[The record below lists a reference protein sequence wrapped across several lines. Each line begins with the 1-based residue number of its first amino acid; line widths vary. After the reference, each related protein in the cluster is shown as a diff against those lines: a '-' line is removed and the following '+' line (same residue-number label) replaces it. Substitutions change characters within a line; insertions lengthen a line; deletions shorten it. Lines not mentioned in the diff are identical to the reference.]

1 MVEPDLADP
10 SKKTEVPS
18 GPHPLLS
25 ERPSGLPDE
34 PAQTRDEP
42 VADPPIPVTAPA
54 GTGPD
59 TGTALATTTS
69 PRTAFARRPTNK
81 GTTTHNKSK
90 QTHAEKQEKHRLRL
104 IAKAAAAT
112 AAGTSSAE
120 EDGDDDDDGDKHSK
134 NDHSDEDSDADDASE
149 QDVDASLTTQPTTSR
164 TEPAPTPGK
173 KASPASSKTHS
184 PSHGGGAPPGR
195 PSNPFAALDEAAKTS
210 RRRSSAPSAS
220 RGDVPLDPTQT
231 GTGGSA
237 AARAAPAETT
247 ARTAAVATSPAPD
260 PAPGPGPADARL
272 QAPPAAPPSP
282 VPPEGGGSTH
292 DGFQP
297 ARPLTG
303 LHGPNPLPASIRD
316 ANHATGPIDTIL
328 YYEPNPLGREVA
340 RDSPLRASSLTAFE
354 HATLTFTTS
363 GIDGTRGAH
372 VELSS
377 APLGIRRLILHWQ
390 AFGPILPF
398 NEVFGGTPDPD
409 VGYSERYGYHLRRG
423 LVIRF
428 PPGSGTIVMDQWNSH
443 RSTLAAGER
452 ASSHPNRPQ
461 TVGLFDITN
470 NPDGTCKFYLM
481 SHELLPTGDTYAMP
495 GVQDQWQISRGKRVV
510 LSLSSTET
518 HPPTISIRPDNS
530 RAAEECFPL
539 DLCTF
544 TVRETPKA
552 GRPGGAGGPARFGH
566 RRPPM
571 DTSFVLTVDIGSAPR
586 TIIFSLLFNPHGEA
600 PRANDLLR
608 LCNRRVAAAKGMMIV
623 APRGGVPDASDGD
636 ALMAE
641 DGAVA
646 AGQAAPAGLIPLHAP
661 ALPNALTTLVASFTA
676 PSTDPRVIVLGDS
689 IHSESFGK
697 AIQSAASNMKVT
709 TVQFPDV
716 SLNGMIS
723 IYLAAHTQ
731 RPMEIEE
738 LVIFA
743 PMEALARIA
752 ALPSARRDEL
762 ENIHTAI
769 QELADDLSQAIVL
782 VHPPSDARG
791 GDGSTRGT
799 RTLSLYLWTANE
811 KDSTMGWVTNR
822 LLTKLDSMWK
832 DDPNVR
838 ICSQFYNV
846 KLDLMQQTATAAW
859 DKDLR
864 DKFLIKHPVN
874 GSEQWSAAANAI
886 FASIVGS
893 NTLINYKARLAR
905 RNARRLFAVTDT
917 TSSTRTVAPSL
928 LYSSVYD
935 HNIFIG
941 ERTSDTTY
949 AVIDQL
955 TRGDGEGIDRI
966 VGAISI
972 GWMHNPGVGTLHTS
986 APSSDLSALRALL
999 EGGSSSELRLCDVG
1013 DAPFA
1018 PAHVIAYGCLEQA
1031 RQLNHTIRGAMN
1043 PIVME
1048 MLAQYGT
1055 DGPLTR
1061 EAMRHVTH
1069 PHLFAAKFAAC
1080 IRDCARAM
1088 GSTPH
1093 ELSDVW
1099 EALAPPSYNTQFTLS
1114 ENLTLG
1120 LIEMDDADEDSLLD
1134 GHSTNLDRIRGKIAK
1149 ATGEF
1154 TVHRWELAAEGIT
1167 SLESATRLTDPGG
1180 EPPSKRP
1187 KLSTREKLIAR
1198 AKLKSRGSSSS
1209 SSTATADGHATP
1221 NNHRLWQ
1228 PHPSGDD
1235 SDVRFAASVVGAPYL
1250 LLRVAPGSKLALVH
1264 GTQYAQGV
1272 IPHHGPSQ
1280 EIVPEPPCEFTPFS
1294 PDDPLLVNES
1304 ANTDGTVAPPTSSYQ
1319 WIQRYVSRYPGHIVI
1334 ISRKSESGRSY
1345 YATITRASAP
1355 TIQPAPPL
1363 AATGTAGEGGAIPE
1377 ALMEVA
1383 TTGRFSHLV
1392 AHAASAMDERIV
1404 DGHGRSL
1411 MRRWIP
1417 HAAPA
1422 MDGHAADGHGRAP
1435 PLRAPAQMHDN
1446 DDAFLDDGDD
1456 DDDEPKS
1463 PPPDTDG
1470 HGRAPPLRAPAQM
1483 HDDDDV
1489 FLDDGDDDDDEPKSP
1504 PPDTDEDEDM
1514 GAAPARVKT
1523 AATSRQIPTTIP
1535 SAPTT
1540 RRGSPTPSSPARGRR
1555 FRLGQVAGNRQL
1567 TPPLQW

>member
-1 MVEPDLADP
+1 M
-10 SKKTEVPS
+10 
-18 GPHPLLS
+18 
-25 ERPSGLPDE
+25 
-34 PAQTRDEP
+34 
-42 VADPPIPVTAPA
+42 
-54 GTGPD
+54 
-59 TGTALATTTS
+59 
-69 PRTAFARRPTNK
+69 
-81 GTTTHNKSK
+81 
-90 QTHAEKQEKHRLRL
+90 
-104 IAKAAAAT
+104 
-112 AAGTSSAE
+112 
-120 EDGDDDDDGDKHSK
+120 
-134 NDHSDEDSDADDASE
+134 
-149 QDVDASLTTQPTTSR
+149 
-164 TEPAPTPGK
+164 
-173 KASPASSKTHS
+173 
-184 PSHGGGAPPGR
+184 
-195 PSNPFAALDEAAKTS
+195 
-210 RRRSSAPSAS
+210 
-220 RGDVPLDPTQT
+220 
-231 GTGGSA
+231 
-237 AARAAPAETT
+237 
-247 ARTAAVATSPAPD
+247 
-260 PAPGPGPADARL
+260 
-272 QAPPAAPPSP
+272 
-282 VPPEGGGSTH
+282 
-292 DGFQP
+292 
-297 ARPLTG
+297 
-303 LHGPNPLPASIRD
+303 
-316 ANHATGPIDTIL
+316 
-328 YYEPNPLGREVA
+328 
-340 RDSPLRASSLTAFE
+340 
-354 HATLTFTTS
+354 TLTFTTS

-377 APLGIRRLILHWQ
+377 ESLGIRRLILHWQ

-452 ASSHPNRPQ
+452 AGSHPNRPQ

-470 NPDGTCKFYLM
+470 DTDGTCKFYLM
-481 SHELLPTGDTYAMP
+481 SHELLATGDTYALP
-495 GVQDQWQISRGKRVV
+495 GVQDEWQISRGKRVV

-518 HPPTISIRPDNS
+518 RPPTISIRPDNS

-544 TVRETPKA
+544 TVRETPKG

-566 RRPPM
+566 RRPPT
-571 DTSFVLTVDIGSAPR
+571 DTSFVLTVDVGSAPR
-586 TIIFSLLFNPHGEA
+586 TFVFSLLFNPHGEA
-600 PRANDLLR
+600 PHANDLLR

-623 APRGGVPDASDGD
+623 APRGGVPDAGDGD
-636 ALMAE
+636 ALMVE

-661 ALPNALTTLVASFTA
+661 ALPNALTTLMASFTT

-689 IHSESFGK
+689 THSESFGK
-697 AIQSAASNMKVT
+697 AIQSAASGMNVT
-709 TVQFPDV
+709 TVRFPDV
-716 SLNGMIS
+716 SLDGMIS

-731 RPMEIEE
+731 RPIEIEE

-752 ALPSARRDEL
+752 ALPSARRAEL
-762 ENIHTAI
+762 ESIHTAI
-769 QELADDLSQAIVL
+769 HELAVDLSEAIVL

-799 RTLSLYLWTANE
+799 RTVSLYMWTAHE

-822 LLTKLDSMWK
+822 LLIKLESMWK

-838 ICSQFYNV
+838 ICSQFCNV
-846 KLDLMQQTATAAW
+846 ELDLMQQTATATW

-874 GSEQWSAAANAI
+874 GSERWSAAANAI

-928 LYSSVYD
+928 LYSSVFD

-941 ERTSDTTY
+941 EPTADMTY

-955 TRGDGEGIDRI
+955 TRGDGEELDRI

-972 GWMHNPGVGTLHTS
+972 GWMHNPDVGTLHTS

-999 EGGSSSELRLCDVG
+999 EGSSSSELRLCDVG

-1018 PAHVIAYGCLEQA
+1018 PAHVVAYGCLEQA
-1031 RQLNHTIRGAMN
+1031 RQLNHAIRGAMN

-1055 DGPLTR
+1055 DGPVTR

-1069 PHLFAAKFAAC
+1069 PHLFAAKFAAY

-1088 GSTPH
+1088 GSIPH

-1120 LIEMDDADEDSLLD
+1120 LIEMDDADEDGLLD

-1154 TVHRWELAAEGIT
+1154 TVRRWEMAAEGIT

-1209 SSTATADGHATP
+1209 SH
-1221 NNHRLWQ
+1221 
-1228 PHPSGDD
+1228 
-1235 SDVRFAASVVGAPYL
+1235 
-1250 LLRVAPGSKLALVH
+1250 
-1264 GTQYAQGV
+1264 
-1272 IPHHGPSQ
+1272 
-1280 EIVPEPPCEFTPFS
+1280 
-1294 PDDPLLVNES
+1294 
-1304 ANTDGTVAPPTSSYQ
+1304 
-1319 WIQRYVSRYPGHIVI
+1319 
-1334 ISRKSESGRSY
+1334 
-1345 YATITRASAP
+1345 
-1355 TIQPAPPL
+1355 
-1363 AATGTAGEGGAIPE
+1363 
-1377 ALMEVA
+1377 
-1383 TTGRFSHLV
+1383 
-1392 AHAASAMDERIV
+1392 
-1404 DGHGRSL
+1404 GHGRWACDTEQPSL
-1411 MRRWIP
+1411 
-1417 HAAPA
+1417 
-1422 MDGHAADGHGRAP
+1422 
-1435 PLRAPAQMHDN
+1435 
-1446 DDAFLDDGDD
+1446 
-1456 DDDEPKS
+1456 
-1463 PPPDTDG
+1463 
-1470 HGRAPPLRAPAQM
+1470 
-1483 HDDDDV
+1483 V
-1489 FLDDGDDDDDEPKSP
+1489 
-1504 PPDTDEDEDM
+1504 
-1514 GAAPARVKT
+1514 
-1523 AATSRQIPTTIP
+1523 AATSV
-1535 SAPTT
+1535 
-1540 RRGSPTPSSPARGRR
+1540 GR
-1555 FRLGQVAGNRQL
+1555 
-1567 TPPLQW
+1567 